1 MITSPGQTGHGSRWG
16 LPISGNDL
24 KKRTKRT
31 FALHHWCGLIAGI
44 FILAISLSGAVL
56 VFHDDIDA
64 AIYAEESQLSTPAR
78 ALHIDSSFEW
88 VRQENPGWDIRI
100 MALPDAPDEAL
111 LYELRQG
118 QLRQWLFVH
127 PETGEKLA
135 TVPQAHNRLVYILL
149 NLHYN
154 LLAGTAGKI
163 AVLLTGVALLLLTVT
178 GFMLYRKSVLKVITF
193 RQTISRKSRRNLFS
207 SLHRVVGVWALVFNL
222 LMCVTGI
229 SLAITVVNAALKGST
244 AAIQVPAVPISI
256 DAAMQEI
263 EATYPGF
270 EVTYLRFPVSDEGK
284 LQLRGRFKTDPA
296 YYGAIYSTV
305 QVNYKTGEIESAD
318 FLREHPWHERLLTI
332 LHPLHF
338 GDYAGTIV
346 KILYST
352 GGLMPGILSI
362 TGFLLWRYRRKQPPV
377 KRQPAKSS
385 KAIG

>member
-1 MITSPGQTGHGSRWG
+1 M
-16 LPISGNDL
+16 

-31 FALHHWCGLIAGI
+31 FSLHHWCGLLAGI
-44 FILAISLSGAVL
+44 FILVSSLSGAVL

-64 AIYAEESQLSTPAR
+64 AIYAEESQLDIPSR
-78 ALHIDSSFEW
+78 ALHIDNSFGW
-88 VRQENPGWDIRI
+88 VRQQNPGWDIRI
-100 MALPDAPDEAL
+100 MALPDAPDQAL

-118 QLRQWLFVH
+118 QLRKWLFVH
-127 PETGEKLA
+127 PETGASIA

-154 LLAGTAGKI
+154 LLSGTAGKI

-178 GFMLYRKSVLKVITF
+178 GFQLYRRSILKVITF
-193 RQTISRKSRRNLFS
+193 RQTISRKSRRSLFS

-229 SLAITVVNAALKGST
+229 SLAISVVNAALKGGN
-244 AAIQVPAVPISI
+244 AAIQVPALPVSV
-256 DAAMQEI
+256 DAAIKEI
-263 EATYPGF
+263 ETTYPGF
-270 EVTYLRFPVSDEGK
+270 EVTYARFPVSEEGT
-284 LQLRGRFKTDPA
+284 LQFRGRFRTYPA

-305 QVNYKTGEIESAD
+305 LVNYKTGEIESTD
-318 FLREHPWHERLLTI
+318 FLREHPWHERLLTV

-338 GDYAGTIV
+338 GDYAGLFV
-346 KILYST
+346 KILYCI

-377 KRQPAKSS
+377 KKLLAK
-385 KAIG
+385 A